1 MKSRATQGV
10 REVSLGFVPFS
21 FSRSRLGS
29 TLEEL
34 SPRLLPPTFT
44 NCLVWIVMMMMMRM
58 VVVITMFLVDSD
70 ESDEDGK

>member
-1 MKSRATQGV
+1 MELKSRATQGV

-34 SPRLLPPTFT
+34 SPRLLPPAFT
-44 NCLVWIVMMMMMRM
+44 NCFVWIVMMMMM